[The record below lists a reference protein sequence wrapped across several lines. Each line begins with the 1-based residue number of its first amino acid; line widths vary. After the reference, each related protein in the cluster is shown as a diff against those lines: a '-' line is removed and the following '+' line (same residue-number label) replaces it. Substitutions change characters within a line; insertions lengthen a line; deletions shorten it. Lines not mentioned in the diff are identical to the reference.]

1 MSELLR
7 AMTWVVASL
16 LLALPVFAVLNGWLA
31 TEQWP
36 VRRLEIQ
43 GEFVHVSDAQ
53 IQEAVAPHLVK
64 GFFALPLDEVQ
75 ITLMTL
81 PWVADVQASKRWP
94 DTLVLRVIEHSAAA
108 FWGEDQLL
116 SDEGALF
123 ERPTAL
129 PSMSMPQFYAQE
141 RDIRSVVAMY
151 TEAQRLFAPQQR
163 VVTQVRHSG
172 RGSWSL
178 QLQDGVV
185 VMLGRTEPLER
196 LRRFA
201 RTLPEVDAVPGR
213 RWLRADLRY
222 SNGFALKWSAPEAP
236 LSAGMDNT

>member
-7 AMTWVVASL
+7 AITWIVASL

-43 GEFVHVSDAQ
+43 GEFVHVGDGQ
-53 IQEAVAPHLVK
+53 IQQAVAPHLEK

-75 ITLMTL
+75 NTLMTL

-94 DTLVLRVIEHSAAA
+94 DTLVLRVIEHRAAA
-108 FWGEDQLL
+108 YWGADRLL

-123 ERPTAL
+123 ARPPAM
-129 PSMSMPQFYAQE
+129 PSMPLPQFDAQE
-141 RDIRSVVAMY
+141 RDIQAVVSMY
-151 TEAQRLFAPQQR
+151 TEAQHLFAAQQR

-185 VMLGRTEPLER
+185 IMLGRTEPLEK

-201 RTLPEVDAVPGR
+201 RTLPDVDAVPSR